1 MVRNAVIAVVV
12 CLYVAGSIWIVGHQG
27 QSYRDGLTNRKSAVK
42 EVAAASPAATPEN
55 DRAVPIVAAA
65 EASTTT
71 PEPAGSRPA
80 PAPAREPTPNPI
92 AVDKPSLAPV
102 PESAKAT
109 ASAPAL
115 PKSAPPTPAG
125 NAVRANPLE
134 KDPFW
139 SRPQLTR
146 VWDLSHLTPRD
157 ESDLGAQFHDAIL
170 QLTPFVK
177 EGPWLRRVEEAA
189 ERLIKF
195 VDRKDINY
203 KYFILDSDDVNAFST
218 PDGYIYI
225 SRGLFDLIGENED
238 YALEFVI
245 GHEIGHVD
253 RQHAIQCL
261 RDPGVTKMPL
271 GTLQKLYW
279 LILPAGYLSS
289 NTVDQEFQADEW
301 VANKMQRLQ
310 RTRREIL
317 IFLNKLEGYAE
328 AHGFRNG
335 RAEPRPN
342 HDVSM
347 LDNHYRAQ
355 TAAWK
360 RLKHLKAFMDQA
372 AGAPK

>member
-1 MVRNAVIAVVV
+1 VV
-12 CLYVAGSIWIVGHQG
+12 CLYAAGSIWIVRHQG
-27 QSYRDGLTNRKSAVK
+27 QSYRDGLTKRKSAVQ
-42 EVAAASPAATPEN
+42 EVVGALPAATPEN
-55 DRAVPIVAAA
+55 DRVVPGVAAR

-71 PEPAGSRPA
+71 PEPAGSRRA
-80 PAPAREPTPNPI
+80 PAPVKEPAPSAI

-102 PESAKAT
+102 PEPAKSA
-109 ASAPAL
+109 ASAPA
-115 PKSAPPTPAG
+115 PPRSAPRPPAG
-125 NAVRANPLE
+125 NAVPANPLE
-134 KDPFW
+134 NDPFW
-139 SRPQLTR
+139 SRPQLAR
-146 VWDLSHLTPRD
+146 VWDLSHLTARD
-157 ESDLGAQFHDAIL
+157 ESDLGVRFHDAIL
-170 QLTPFVK
+170 QLNPLVK
-177 EGPWLRRVEEAA
+177 EGPWLRRAEEAG
-189 ERLIKF
+189 ERFMKF
-195 VDRKDINY
+195 IDRKDNHY

-218 PDGYIYI
+218 PGGYIYI

-253 RQHAIQCL
+253 RQHAVRCL
-261 RDPGVTKMPL
+261 RDPGVMKMAM

-279 LILPAGYLSS
+279 LILPAGYLS
-289 NTVDQEFQADEW
+289 TDAVDQEFEADEW
-301 VANKMQRLQ
+301 VANRMQRLQ

-335 RAEPRPN
+335 RAEPRPG